1 MGISIMMTTMMLIN
15 DGDDDDDGVN
25 FEPEQDDGISYNF
38 LHRLPPSLPTARHW
52 LDLSIKAN
60 SNKSKRWILV
70 LLTSRVYSV
79 TALSTSRLPSEE

>member
-1 MGISIMMTTMMLIN
+1 MSTMMLIN

-38 LHRLPPSLPTARHW
+38 LHRLPPPCPQLAT
-52 LDLSIKAN
+52 DLSIKAN

-70 LLTSRVYSV
+70 L
-79 TALSTSRLPSEE
+79 